1 MVSVLGAPKL
11 VSGYVVPSSRY
22 LGTKL
27 YKALDIFC
35 METESDFFGKKHH
48 FIGNGSFE

>member
-1 MVSVLGAPKL
+1 MVSVLGTPKL
-11 VSGYVVPSSRY
+11 VSGYVTPSSRY

-35 METESDFFGKKHH
+35 METESDFFWVKN
-48 FIGNGSFE
+48 ITS